1 MPSQNSQTAFL
12 IINAL
17 WFLSLGFSLSCALAA
32 TLIQQWSRT
41 YLQGTKERF
50 NPRERARMRTYLHL
64 GVQKFYFSEMVGAI
78 PM

>member
-1 MPSQNSQTAFL
+1 
-12 IINAL
+12 
-17 WFLSLGFSLSCALAA
+17 LSCALAA

-64 GVQKFYFSEMVGAI
+64 GVRKFYFSEMVGAI